1 MCAICT
7 LKMNRILH
15 LTEPGAIG
23 GKSKTFYG
31 SHLLLTCINKTSGT
45 FILSYFNIWG
55 EGVNVVSE
63 FKFEVHN
70 IFNLR
75 TGSIFW
81 WLDMTFSIRWALIWK
96 VQKSPEY
103 STNTFESSFSG
114 GIHRQKGWQLEQH
127 LQKWWFQFVS

>member
-1 MCAICT
+1 
-7 LKMNRILH
+7 MNRILH

-31 SHLLLTCINKTSGT
+31 SHLLLPCINKTSGT

-81 WLDMTFSIRWALIWK
+81 WLDMTFSMRWALIWK

-103 STNTFESSFSG
+103 STNTFESSFQVAYIGRKVDNLNNICKSG
-114 GIHRQKGWQLEQH
+114 GFNLFLKNQDWKI
-127 LQKWWFQFVS
+127 